1 MAIIVS
7 MPFIGL
13 LPFLRV
19 DKMILYKNVDESM
32 PFIGLLPFLLL
43 QIQPN
48 DSKGDESMPFIGLL
62 PFLHKVS
69 RLKAP
74 EIRLSQCPLSGFFHF
89 YYGKRI
95 NFKMQQVESMPFI
108 GLLPFLR
115 SPLGTP

>member
-7 MPFIGL
+7 MPF
-13 LPFLRV
+13 
-19 DKMILYKNVDESM
+19 N
-32 PFIGLLPFLLL
+32 GLLPFLLL

-89 YYGKRI
+89 YLISKL
-95 NFKMQQVESMPFI
+95 FKNENEKGVNALYRASSI
-108 GLLPFLR
+108 STLPSGNALK
-115 SPLGTP
+115 